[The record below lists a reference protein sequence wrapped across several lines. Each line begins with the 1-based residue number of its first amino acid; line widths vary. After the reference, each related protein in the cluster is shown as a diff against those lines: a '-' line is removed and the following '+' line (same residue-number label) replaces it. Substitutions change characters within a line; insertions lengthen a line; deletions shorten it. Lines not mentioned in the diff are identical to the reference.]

1 MPRGGYRE
9 NSPKPK
15 WRSGTTCTVRIPEAR
30 RNEIMG
36 FARLL
41 DEFDSEVKVVDA
53 EIYRQIVE
61 ALQSTY
67 GGPKNN
73 SRIFKEK
80 IIEALE
86 LLGEDYAPIDGG
98 VQAK

>member
-1 MPRGGYRE
+1 MPRGGHRK

-41 DEFDSEVKVVDA
+41 DSFDSDVKVLDLA
-53 EIYRQIVE
+53 IYRQVVEVLKETKDFPRNNGSKFAHKIQE
-61 ALQSTY
+61 AL
-67 GGPKNN
+67 
-73 SRIFKEK
+73 
-80 IIEALE
+80 A
-86 LLGEDYAPIDGG
+86 LLGED
-98 VQAK
+98 